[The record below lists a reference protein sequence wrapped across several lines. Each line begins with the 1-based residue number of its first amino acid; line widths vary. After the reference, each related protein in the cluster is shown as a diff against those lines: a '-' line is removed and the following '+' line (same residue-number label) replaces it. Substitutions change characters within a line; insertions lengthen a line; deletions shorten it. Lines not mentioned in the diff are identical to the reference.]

1 MAEIGFP
8 NKQGHFPGAPC
19 PLSWLG
25 AWVIAPITHKLVRD
39 YTHLRQ
45 NYCGIIQRCFAAPR
59 GCRESCRLARRSLG
73 GVGRRGLISD
83 VPAVTA
89 MLDRIVQG
97 NPL

>member
-1 MAEIGFP
+1 
-8 NKQGHFPGAPC
+8 
-19 PLSWLG
+19 
-25 AWVIAPITHKLVRD
+25 VIAHITHKLVRD

-73 GVGRRGLISD
+73 GVGRRLISD
-83 VPAVTA
+83 VDPVTA